1 MGITGVGGIPGAA
14 LVFVGIDQI
23 LQGSMNMRYG
33 RVGKNL
39 SVVEDFVFRNTGS
52 ETLAVLTPG
61 ALSIGLTWY
70 GSLAKAAAREAAGMA
85 MPAFRLEDGLYRG
98 ALMGTAVADLTAAEV
113 AAARATESW
122 WTLLRLRL
130 GDARLP
136 AFLRSLGD
144 IRVPAFAGSGAGG
157 LFTVADVPVA
167 YLHRL
172 ANLSAITGRESGLLL
187 LKNGKFVIRLG
198 EVGKISSRNAKWFF
212 AHTHTNGNLTL
223 SFRGEQAVSDV
234 ATLTGLSQPWT
245 IIVGQ
250 RGNAILWESVNKNYW
265 GDGVDLV
272 WKALSGMR

>member
-23 LQGSMNMRYG
+23 IQGSLNMRYG

-39 SVVEDFVFRNTGS
+39 SVIEDFVFRNTGS
-52 ETLAVLTPG
+52 EVLAVLTPG
-61 ALSIGLTWY
+61 ALSLGLGWY
-70 GSLAKAAAREAAGMA
+70 GSLARAAAREAAGMA

-144 IRVPAFAGSGAGG
+144 VRVPAFAGSGAGG
-157 LFTVADVPVA
+157 VFAAADVPVA

-172 ANLSAITGRESGLLL
+172 ARISAATGRESGLLL
-187 LKNGKFVIRLG
+187 LENGKFVIRLG
-198 EVGKISSRNAKWFF
+198 EVGFISPRNAKWFF
-212 AHTHTNGNLTL
+212 AHTHPNGNLTL
-223 SFRGEQAVSDV
+223 SFRGEQAACDV
-234 ATLTGLSQPWT
+234 AAFSKLQQPWA

-250 RGNAILWESVNKNYW
+250 RGHAILWTSSNKNYW
-265 GDGVDLV
+265 GDGVGLA
-272 WKALSGMR
+272 WEALRGMR